1 MTDHTTTSNSSSTHT
16 RRRTFLLATGPIPA
30 GRLSQNQSSRKSHML
45 DVMDLLGREG
55 GAQGIEHGQ
64 HVDDFLHDGTAYRA

>member
-1 MTDHTTTSNSSSTHT
+1 MPTAKLPGKPCYFKFFVIAWQLA
-16 RRRTFLLATGPIPA
+16 RFLRAASVKKQPF
-30 GRLSQNQSSRKSHML
+30 RKSYMS
-45 DVMDLLGREG
+45 DVMNLLGRKG